1 MDLETISKESGVTLE
16 ELKILEST
24 LRKKYS
30 NIMLPPEQVEKYI
43 EGGIKQHTDKFKN
56 LGLQKFFGVVLTLS
70 SPKDIMA
77 KRRATAISKY
87 VENSESAIT
96 LGYVQE
102 YKNGCK
108 KSLSKGII
116 TTTQI
121 SDDKIPKTAV
131 YLPDQKAWVVP
142 LDDVATWKS
151 GKKNFGYLKPLPL
164 EKYQTHIEGIC
175 STDGTEWW
183 AFRMPFITCG
193 EHINVPDITIPQS
206 KLVTFMAGVKNKEP
220 LELAYNDKYTKF
232 EPVDGD
238 INTITT
244 DIVNFYNII
253 SLSQVDEVYAARK
266 INYDAARKTNYDV
279 VSIIGQISNKWIKE
293 STDDN
298 QYPWITAVLNDTSRI
313 EPIKLIIHPDM
324 SALFEEQSIV
334 KVWGSLSEGKKW
346 DKELRQLTEEK
357 EISIFVTG
365 VFTLSNAEESIPT
378 EESRPDDGWEQ

>member
-16 ELKILEST
+16 ELKTLEST

-30 NIMLPPEQVEKYI
+30 NIMLPPEQIEKYI
-43 EGGIKQHTDKFKN
+43 EGGIKQQTNKVKN
-56 LGLQKFFGVVLTLS
+56 LDLQKFFGVILTVS
-70 SPKDIMA
+70 SPKDGIA

-87 VENSESAIT
+87 VENSEDSIR

-108 KSLSKGII
+108 KSLSKGVI
-116 TTTQI
+116 TTIQI

-142 LDDVATWKS
+142 LDDVEMWKS

-164 EKYQTHIEGIC
+164 EKYQTHIEGLC
-175 STDGTEWW
+175 SIDGTEWR
-183 AFRMPFITCG
+183 AFKMPFVTCG

-206 KLVTFMAGVKNKEP
+206 RLITFMSKVKTKEP
-220 LELAYNDKYTKF
+220 LELAYNTKYTKF

-238 INTITT
+238 INTMTT

-266 INYDAARKTNYDV
+266 TNYDV
-279 VSIIGQISNKWIKE
+279 VSILGQISNKWIKE
-293 STDDN
+293 STDDK

-324 SALFEEQSIV
+324 SAPFEEQNIV

-346 DKELRQLTEEK
+346 DKELRQLTDEK
-357 EISIFVTG
+357 EISLFVTG
-365 VFTLSNAEESIPT
+365 VFTLSNEESIPT